1 MAGKE
6 FERLLSIMEKLRGE
20 NGCPWDRKQTLESL
34 LSYLLEEAYEV
45 IDAVRKR
52 DYVSLR
58 EELGDLLLQVVF
70 QAQIAKEEGLFDI
83 KDVIR
88 GINEKLI
95 KRHPH
100 VFGNEKFKDA
110 EDVLLNWENM
120 KKKEKERD
128 LEMEALLDVLNQK
141 ISLKVVVN
149 TRDEIEK
156 ALELKKELGV
166 HIILEQAEESFLL
179 TKELKAED
187 VPVIVGPYFIAGR
200 MYHQRYHYVKYAFK
214 LYEDGVLFALTTD
227 HPTVPVHFL
236 YPMSVLFVK
245 AGMPELDALRLIS
258 TNPAKI
264 LGMDKETGTIE
275 VGKRANLVFLSDEPY
290 TLHSEVVGHMI
301 EGEMVWKNF

>member
-20 NGCPWDRKQTLESL
+20 NGCPWDKKQTLESL

-52 DYVSLR
+52 DYISLR

-120 KKKEKERD
+120 KKKEKGKESILDGVPSHIPALLRAYELQERARRVGFD
-128 LEMEALLDVLNQK
+128 WDRVEDVIKKVEEEWEEFKESYAKGDKRKIEEEFGDMLFALVNLARFLSINPELALHNINEKFKQRFSYIERKARELGKPLSSFTLEEMEAFW
-141 ISLKVVVN
+141 
-149 TRDEIEK
+149 
-156 ALELKKELGV
+156 
-166 HIILEQAEESFLL
+166 EES
-179 TKELKAED
+179 KKGE
-187 VPVIVGPYFIAGR
+187 
-200 MYHQRYHYVKYAFK
+200 
-214 LYEDGVLFALTTD
+214 VL
-227 HPTVPVHFL
+227 
-236 YPMSVLFVK
+236 
-245 AGMPELDALRLIS
+245 
-258 TNPAKI
+258 
-264 LGMDKETGTIE
+264 
-275 VGKRANLVFLSDEPY
+275 
-290 TLHSEVVGHMI
+290 
-301 EGEMVWKNF
+301 